1 MKLKFEKGGK
11 KMNKKKMVTVCL
23 VVALMAVFAIG
34 GSLAYFTD
42 TDAKTNTFTVGN
54 VKIELTETEW
64 DKSTSHIADPGV
76 AVAKNPVVTNKG
88 ANEAWV
94 RVNVTISD
102 AAAFKRAMEAHQITD
117 LATIFAGHSESV
129 WKLAGTKADTAADT
143 ITYSYYYKNKL
154 APKASTEALF
164 TSVTIPASFTSA
176 EMAALGNDFTINVTA
191 DAIQTSG
198 LDTVEKAFAAFDAN

>member
-1 MKLKFEKGGK
+1 
-11 KMNKKKMVTVCL
+11 MNKKKMITVCL

-54 VKIELTETEW
+54 VDIELTEPAW
-64 DKSTSHIADPGV
+64 DPDEDHIADPGV
-76 AVAKNPVVTNKG
+76 AVAKDPTVTNIG

-102 AAAFKRAMEAHQITD
+102 ATAFKAAMRTHEITD
-117 LATIFAGHSESV
+117 LATIFADHNESL
-129 WKLAGTKADTAADT
+129 WSRAGIVEDTTANT

-154 APKASTEALF
+154 APGASTGAIF
-164 TSVTIPASFTSA
+164 TSVTIPAVFTSD
-176 EMAALGNDFTINVTA
+176 EMAEFNGEFTINVTA

-198 LDTVEKAFAAFDAN
+198 LDTVEAAFAAFDAE

>member
-1 MKLKFEKGGK
+1 
-11 KMNKKKMVTVCL
+11 
-23 VVALMAVFAIG
+23 MAVFAIG